1 MSIGRLKD
9 KWRKTRTVEQTDR
22 ENRKKMRREE
32 NAHQTSDKLEDQKK
46 RENRGR
52 NYKKLINR

>member
-32 NAHQTSDKLEDQKK
+32 NAH
-46 RENRGR
+46 
-52 NYKKLINR
+52 